1 MKYIPHAVCMMLVF
15 ALGAVLLLTVQYAA
29 HLPPPDNTMT
39 YADFIAL
46 ILTALGVMLTVL
58 TIFLGVLAFV
68 GWTTF
73 ETKMKV
79 SSEDFLERRFS
90 PADPR
95 YADLVMEIKEDV
107 RREVRISEENRA
119 RKMDKENN
127 LENKNPSLDEDA
139 E

>member
-1 MKYIPHAVCMMLVF
+1 MKYVPHAVCMFLVF
-15 ALGAVLLLTVQYAA
+15 ALGAFLLLLVQHAA
-29 HLPPPDNTMT
+29 HLPPPDNKMT

-79 SSEDFLERRFS
+79 SSEEFLDRRFS

-95 YADLVMEIKEDV
+95 YAELVAEIKEDV
-107 RREVRISEENRA
+107 RREVRISEEN
-119 RKMDKENN
+119 KDNN
-127 LENKNPSLDEDA
+127 PENKNPMLDEDA